1 MQRLEEGRKP
11 VATLLGGH
19 LVLRSVRGESL
30 SWRLDCS
37 DRFEV
42 AAFSSPE
49 AALWF
54 RWGRTPTSDGA
65 VWEGEAA
72 AVSADMGCSEYCQTP
87 MVVPLGR
94 EMVAVGPGAVNG
106 AGSELAAGPV
116 GAPADG
122 GGGRRSRSGSR
133 RGRGWVP
140 LALLPPLSIEQK
152 SLDRQ
157 RMLHDM

>member
-1 MQRLEEGRKP
+1 MQRLEEGRKL
-11 VATLLGGH
+11 VAILLGGH

-72 AVSADMGCSEYCQTP
+72 APSA
-87 MVVPLGR
+87 LGR

-122 GGGRRSRSGSR
+122 GGGRRSQSGSR

-157 RMLHDM
+157 RMLGPD